1 MTSPEALLAHA
12 AWVERLAQRLVRDDA
27 QAADVVQET
36 WLQALRKPPAGG
48 PTRAWLG
55 TVLRNTARRS
65 GRKEQDRLHAEREGA
80 RAETQPDVQAVI
92 SRAALSQEVVGD
104 VLALEEPYRSVV
116 LLRWFEDLG
125 PSEIARKLDRPV
137 STVKTQ
143 LQRGHEHLR
152 QRLAERHG
160 DECWGLALLPLLHP
174 RRSVPL
180 TTIVAVLA
188 IAILAALAAWRPW
201 QASSPDGVTTS
212 LAGVGIADQ
221 PLRPAAGST
230 RASSALRIV
239 DPAGRPISALPIRLV
254 SPRSAEISP
263 TLLSVGNN
271 EPKVL
276 ETETDAQGVPVLTEG
291 DTFTDD
297 DLLGCTIEPNT
308 PGWMLIGDGLL
319 PEAAEQSR
327 ERRCVIARTT
337 EVTGIVRG
345 MDGTGLPR
353 ARLSVQVRRDALPRL
368 PYRLDPQPGG
378 ALGQTWESWTM
389 AGDDGRYAFEVPAG
403 PDFLILAH
411 ADGHTGLLQ
420 PAPGAGK
427 HTPTLDFDLLPRT
440 DEGRWVAGFVL
451 DEDSGPVAGALVDF
465 GYEQDRTDARGRFR
479 VRLIGADSEHVLT
492 AFQRGRR
499 PAVVKGLAPALQ
511 SAGGQLDGL
520 LLCMRDE
527 PLTIRGHV
535 RRADGSACVG
545 WFLTLRDGTPFG
557 SFGSSIEHESSGAD
571 GIGISSADDGSFTF
585 GGLMDREYELLAHD
599 EDDTYLAVVARR
611 IRAGTQDLEL
621 LVHEDALRPRQTG
634 TILDARGNPLAGH
647 TVGVSVDV
655 FWNGFTGMSGQG
667 RGVTADDEGRFVLEN
682 IPWRDVKLAVWGPDV
697 EDPIELPFPVEGSD
711 PILLVPVT
719 YRLDVRLPK
728 RGDHAFELHG
738 VGYGAGA
745 GVLGLD
751 RSDVLVEPLEFQI
764 HQPNYIGTRTRC
776 SASEDGR
783 RHAVH
788 VTGEPTE
795 LVWFE
800 DEVERAR
807 IPIHPTRGAVLEVDL
822 RNE

>member
-451 DEDSGPVAGALVDF
+451 DEDSGPVAGAQNIIPGL
-465 GYEQDRTDARGRFR
+465 E
-479 VRLIGADSEHVLT
+479 VRLEG
-492 AFQRGRR
+492 
-499 PAVVKGLAPALQ
+499 K
-511 SAGGQLDGL
+511 SAGDKVEAVIPPDEAYGVHNEQLIMDVPRTELPEGELTVGMQFQVQHEGGIGVVTLTKLGLEKVTLDGN
-520 LLCMRDE
+520 
-527 PLTIRGHV
+527 H
-535 RRADGSACVG
+535 
-545 WFLTLRDGTPFG
+545 
-557 SFGSSIEHESSGAD
+557 
-571 GIGISSADDGSFTF
+571 
-585 GGLMDREYELLAHD
+585 
-599 EDDTYLAVVARR
+599 
-611 IRAGTQDLEL
+611 
-621 LVHEDALRPRQTG
+621 
-634 TILDARGNPLAGH
+634 PLAGETLH
-647 TVGVSVDV
+647 
-655 FWNGFTGMSGQG
+655 F
-667 RGVTADDEGRFVLEN
+667 
-682 IPWRDVKLAVWGPDV
+682 DV
-697 EDPIELPFPVEGSD
+697 EVVEVREATAEELE
-711 PILLVPVT
+711 
-719 YRLDVRLPK
+719 
-728 RGDHAFELHG
+728 HG
-738 VGYGAGA
+738 
-745 GVLGLD
+745 
-751 RSDVLVEPLEFQI
+751 
-764 HQPNYIGTRTRC
+764 H
-776 SASEDGR
+776 
-783 RHAVH
+783 VH
-788 VTGEPTE
+788 GPGG
-795 LVWFE
+795 
-800 DEVERAR
+800 
-807 IPIHPTRGAVLEVDL
+807 HHH
-822 RNE
+822 